1 MAKKTDPGK
10 MTFEQAFEELE
21 KLVADLESGDMPLE
35 ESMENFA
42 RGQALAKRCSQLL
55 EEAELKLASLTQDE
69 SGDYIETDLEYELD
83 E

>member
-1 MAKKTDPGK
+1 MAKKPEPIK

-21 KLVADLESGDMPLE
+21 ALVAELEGGDLPLE

-55 EEAELKLASLTQDE
+55 EEAELKLVSLTQDE
-69 SGDYIETDLEYELD
+69 GGQFAETDLEYELD